1 MRVLV
6 GMSGGVDS
14 TVAAA
19 RLIADGHEVSGVHL
33 RLTDGLG
40 TTEQVS
46 GAAVSDAQ
54 HAAELLGIPLAVWD
68 FSDRFR
74 EEVVADFLGEYAAG
88 RTPNPC
94 LRCNQRIKFGVV
106 LDRGLAE
113 GFDAVA
119 TGHYARLQRH
129 EQGVSLYR
137 AAALPKDQS
146 YVLAVLTADKLRH
159 CLFPLGTVSSKG
171 DVRAEAAALGLPM
184 ATKPDSNDICFIP
197 EGGAAGFLAERLG
210 ERPGRIVDD
219 FGTELGGHRG
229 QHLFTIGQR
238 HGLHLGV
245 PATDGRPRYVV
256 AKDAQTN
263 TITVGA
269 RERLAVSGIIA
280 GPPRWTELPV
290 PGPWHGLV
298 QVRAHGEALPAT
310 ITATAEQ
317 IHIAF
322 DEPGF
327 GIASGQGAVLY
338 DGDRVVGSATI
349 LATVAG

>member
-19 RLIADGHEVSGVHL
+19 RLIAEGHQVSGVHL

-46 GAAVSDAQ
+46 GAAVADAQ
-54 HAAELLGIPLAVWD
+54 HAAELLGITLTVWD

-74 EEVVADFLGEYAAG
+74 EEVVADFLSEYAAG

-94 LRCNQRIKFGVV
+94 LRCNERIKFGAV

-119 TGHYARLQRH
+119 TGHYARLQRT
-129 EQGVSLYR
+129 EETVSLYR

-146 YVLAVLTADKLRH
+146 YVLAVLTADKLQH
-159 CLFPLGTVSSKG
+159 CLFPLGTVSSKA

-210 ERPGRIVDD
+210 ERRGLIVDD
-219 FGTELGGHRG
+219 LDNELGSHRG

-245 PATDGRPRYVV
+245 PAPDGRPRYVV
-256 AKDAQTN
+256 AKDARTN

-269 RERLAVSGIIA
+269 RERLAVGGIIA
-280 GPPRWTELPV
+280 GPPRWTERPE
-290 PGPWHGLV
+290 PGPWQGLV
-298 QVRAHGEALPAT
+298 QVRAHGEAMPAT
-310 ITATAEQ
+310 ITATEDRL
-317 IHIAF
+317 HIEL
-322 DEPGF
+322 DQPGF
-327 GIASGQGAVLY
+327 GIACGQGAVLY

-349 LATVAG
+349 IDTVA

>member
-19 RLIADGHEVSGVHL
+19 RLIAEGHQVSGVHL

-46 GAAVSDAQ
+46 GVAVADAQ
-54 HAAELLGIPLAVWD
+54 RAAELLGIPLSVWD

-74 EEVVADFLGEYAAG
+74 TEVVADFLSEYASG

-94 LRCNQRIKFGVV
+94 LRCNERIKFGAV

-129 EQGVSLYR
+129 EQGVSLHR

-146 YVLAVLTADKLRH
+146 YVLAVLTAAKLQH
-159 CLFPLGTVSSKG
+159 CMFPLGTVSSKAE
-171 DVRAEAAALGLPM
+171 VRAEAAALGLPM

-197 EGGAAGFLAERLG
+197 EGGAAGFLAQRLG
-210 ERPGRIVDD
+210 EQRGRIVDELD
-219 FGTELGGHRG
+219 NEVGTHPG

-238 HGLHLGV
+238 HGLRLGV
-245 PATDGRPRYVV
+245 PAPDGRPRYVV

-263 TITVGA
+263 TLTVAA
-269 RERLAVSGIIA
+269 RERLTVSRIIA
-280 GPPRWTELPV
+280 GPPRWTERPE

-298 QVRAHGEALPAT
+298 QVRAHGEAMPAT
-310 ITATAEQ
+310 ITATEDQ
-317 IHIAF
+317 LYIEF
-322 DEPGF
+322 DQPGF
-327 GIASGQGAVLY
+327 GIACGQGAVLY

-349 LATVAG
+349 NDTAA

>member
-19 RLIADGHEVSGVHL
+19 RLIAEGHQVSGVHL

-46 GAAVSDAQ
+46 GVAVADAQ
-54 HAAELLGIPLAVWD
+54 RAAELLGIPLSVWD

-74 EEVVADFLGEYAAG
+74 TEVVADFLSEYAAG

-113 GFDAVA
+113 GYDAVA

-129 EQGVSLYR
+129 DGGVSLYR

-146 YVLAVLTADKLRH
+146 YVLAVLTAEKLQH
-159 CLFPLGTVSSKG
+159 CLFPLGTVSSKAE
-171 DVRAEAAALGLPM
+171 VRAEAASLGLPM

-197 EGGAAGFLAERLG
+197 EGGAAGFLAQRLG
-210 ERPGRIVDD
+210 ERRGRIVD
-219 FGTELGGHRG
+219 ELANEVGSHRG
-229 QHLFTIGQR
+229 QHLFTVGQR

-245 PATDGRPRYVV
+245 PAPDGRPRYVV
-256 AKDAQTN
+256 SKDAQTN
-263 TITVGA
+263 TITVAA
-269 RERLAVSGIIA
+269 RERLAVNRIIA
-280 GPPRWTELPV
+280 GPPRWTEHPE
-290 PGPWHGLV
+290 PGPWQGLV
-298 QVRAHGEALPAT
+298 QVRAHGEAMPAT
-310 ITATAEQ
+310 ITATEDQ
-317 IHIAF
+317 LHIEL
-322 DEPGF
+322 DQPGF
-327 GIASGQGAVLY
+327 GIACGQGAVLY

-349 LATVAG
+349 SETAA